1 MSSTTTA
8 TKIGGFDLGFIA
20 SLRRHAQTWA
30 LVGVI
35 VLWIV
40 VWSVTQGTDT
50 LKISGA
56 THTDVHDWL
65 QARADAI
72 IEADNNWALN
82 ILNWIADRINSLIT
96 WLQQI
101 FTEGKFPRPVPQIGW
116 LGTIAIAMWV
126 TYAVAG
132 GRSVLLVAVSFVLF
146 GALGFWQDSM
156 DTLIVT
162 FVAVAFALLIGIP
175 LGIWMA
181 RSKVVTA
188 ILTPILDLMQTMPSF
203 VYLLPFV
210 ILFGIGAACATL
222 VTLVYALPP
231 VTRIT
236 AHAIKNVS
244 ATTLEATSSLGQ
256 TKFQRLKN
264 VELPMA
270 KRTII
275 VGVNQTM
282 MAALSMVTI
291 AAFIDSPGLGQ
302 PVIEGLIRG
311 DLGGAFVSGI
321 CIVIMAI
328 MLDRTTTAASIRAET
343 AGRSG
348 RQKKRQRRYVLGG
361 GGVLTLVAIYLS
373 HNRLDYNE
381 WPESWDIGTPI
392 SERVDDFSD
401 WLRTNV
407 SDVTGTIQDKFTVWL
422 LNPMQDLIANSPWY
436 VTFVAIAAI
445 AAIVG
450 GWRALAYT
458 VVCLGGIYY
467 LDLWNNAMI
476 TLTSVLVAT
485 AVVMVLAVVV
495 GVWIGRSKTADRMVR
510 PFLDAGQTMP
520 PFVYLVPI
528 LILFESSR
536 FTAIVAGIVYAAPV
550 AIKLVADGV
559 RGVSPT
565 TIEAAESSGTSRWQ
579 MITKVQL
586 PMARASLLLAANQG
600 LLYVLSMIVIGGM
613 VGAGAL
619 GFDVVSGFRNA
630 DNVGRGLAAG
640 IAIVLIGI
648 MLDRITTYGAA
659 SKGLAGWVKAS
670 ASKRK
675 PQATSAA
682 PALEPA

>member
-1 MSSTTTA
+1 MSSTATTTRDA
-8 TKIGGFDLGFIA
+8 GFDVSYVA
-20 SLRRHAQTWA
+20 SLRRHAQAWA

-35 VLWIV
+35 VLWII
-40 VWSVTQGTDT
+40 VWYFTEGTDT
-50 LKISGA
+50 LKMSTA

-72 IEADNNWALN
+72 IAADDNWFLS
-82 ILNWIADRINSLIT
+82 ILDWIADRINGLVT
-96 WLQQI
+96 WLQQM

-116 LGTIAIAMWV
+116 LGTIAIAIWV
-126 TYAVAG
+126 AYAVAG
-132 GRSVLLVAVSFVLF
+132 GRSIPLVAASFFLF
-146 GALGFWQDSM
+146 GALGFWADSI

-175 LGIWMA
+175 LGVWMT
-181 RSKVVTA
+181 RSKVVEA
-188 ILTPILDLMQTMPSF
+188 IMRPILDVMQTMPSF

-236 AHAIKNVS
+236 AHAINNVS
-244 ATTLEATSSLGQ
+244 ATTLEATASLGQ

-302 PVIEGLIRG
+302 PVVEGLVRG

-328 MLDRTTTAASIRAET
+328 MLDRTTTAASVRAET
-343 AGRSG
+343 AGRAG
-348 RQKKRQRRYVLGG
+348 TQKKRQRRAFLAG
-361 GGVLTLVAIYLS
+361 GGVLTLVAVYLS
-373 HNRLDYNE
+373 NTQLNYNE

-392 SERVDDFSD
+392 SDRVDEFSE
-401 WLRTNV
+401 WLR
-407 SDVTGTIQDKFTVWL
+407 SDVADLTGAIQDKFTVWL

-450 GWRALAYT
+450 GWRALVYT

-467 LDLWNNAMI
+467 TDLWNSAMV

-495 GVWIGRSKTADRMVR
+495 GVWIGRSKAADRVVR
-510 PFLDAGQTMP
+510 PFLDAGQTLP
-520 PFVYLVPI
+520 PFVYLVPV
-528 LILFESSR
+528 LILFGSNR

-565 TIEAAESSGTSRWQ
+565 TIEAAEASGTSRWQ

-586 PMARASLLLAANQG
+586 PMARGSLLLAANQG
-600 LLYVLSMIVIGGM
+600 LLYVLSMVVLGGM

-659 SKGLAGWVKAS
+659 SKGLAGWAKAA
-670 ASKRK
+670 ASKPRAK
-675 PQATSAA
+675 AV
-682 PALEPA
+682 PALGRA